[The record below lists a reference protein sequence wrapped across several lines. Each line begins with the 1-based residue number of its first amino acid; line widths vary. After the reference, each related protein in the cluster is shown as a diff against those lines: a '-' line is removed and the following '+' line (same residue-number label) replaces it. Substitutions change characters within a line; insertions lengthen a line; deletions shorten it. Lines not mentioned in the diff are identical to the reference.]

1 MNRRDRFAVTVLVVL
16 LAVVG
21 AAMLVPGAAPP
32 HVSPTPTAAPTV
44 TYREAVVG
52 HPSSIT
58 PLTALTQA
66 DRDLV
71 ALVFRGL
78 VRAAPDGALAPDLA
92 SSWTVSSDGLTYT
105 FYIRSD
111 ARWEDGQPVT
121 AADVAFTVGLAQ
133 DPDYQGPL
141 GATWQGIKAT
151 ALTTNIVRFTLSTP
165 LGGFL
170 RQATLPI
177 LPEHVLNG
185 VAVSDLADSDFSVQP
200 MGDGPFRIGEIDD
213 SHALLSRVSSAA
225 PGQSPEAPGSASATA
240 SGGADAEASIA
251 SATASDDAAVPGNVQ
266 TLELVFFDD
275 QASAVASFKAGNVD
289 ALGGLAPDAV
299 DDATSRAGS
308 RVVRYPW
315 ASLTAVVL
323 NQRASHP
330 EFQSTAVRQA
340 LLSAID
346 RPTILTSIL
355 RGRGSLADAPLPNWS
370 AAYDKTAINATP
382 FSSSTAQ
389 AGLTAAG
396 WVHDA
401 TGWTLPHGTSPYTIR
416 LLTLDEASNPIVYR
430 VAQQV
435 AIDWRAQ
442 GLNVTVQPVAAATY
456 SQRLQGA
463 DFDAAVV
470 DYRLGLDPDVSSL
483 FLSTQVAPAGSNLT
497 GVQDQG
503 LDRLL
508 ANVRTTADPTD
519 RQTAV
524 SALEKYVTSNVL
536 ILPICF
542 ADYEFVV
549 SHRVQG
555 PSPDE
560 IADPSDRYWDVLD
573 WRLAS
578 DG

>member
-1 MNRRDRFAVTVLVVL
+1 MNRRDRFAVTALVVL

-21 AAMLVPGAAPP
+21 AAMLVPEAAP
-32 HVSPTPTAAPTV
+32 HVSPTPTVAPDV

-52 HPSSIT
+52 HPSSID
-58 PLTALTQA
+58 PLTARTQA

-78 VRAAPDGALAPDLA
+78 LRAAPDGALVPDLA
-92 SSWTVSSDGLTYT
+92 RSWTVSSDGRTYT
-105 FYIRSD
+105 FYMRSD

-141 GATWQGIKAT
+141 GATWQGINAT
-151 ALTTNIVRFTLSTP
+151 ALTANIVRFTLSTP

-170 RQATLPI
+170 RQAALPI
-177 LPEHVLNG
+177 LPAHVLDG
-185 VAVSDLADSDFSVQP
+185 IAVSDLADSDFSVLP
-200 MGDGPFRIGEIDD
+200 MGDGPFRISELDD
-213 SHALLSRVSSAA
+213 NHALLSRVASAV
-225 PGQSPEAPGSASATA
+225 PERSLGASDSASTAASDVVEAGASSPAAAA
-240 SGGADAEASIA
+240 SGEA
-251 SATASDDAAVPGNVQ
+251 AAAGGVQ
-266 TLELVFFDD
+266 ALEMLFFDD
-275 QASAVASFKAGNVD
+275 QASALESFKAGSVD
-289 ALGGLAPDAV
+289 ALGGLAPDAA
-299 DDATSRAGS
+299 DAASSRTGT

-330 EFQSTAVRQA
+330 EFQDAGVRQA

-346 RPTILTSIL
+346 RPTILTRIL
-355 RGRGSLADAPLPNWS
+355 RGRGSIADAPLPSWS
-370 AAYDKTAINATP
+370 AAYDETAINATP
-382 FSSSTAQ
+382 FSSAAAQ

-396 WVHDA
+396 WVDDA
-401 TGWTLPHGTSPYTIR
+401 AGWAPPHGTSPYTIR
-416 LLTLDEASNPIVYR
+416 LLTLEEASNPIVYR
-430 VAQQV
+430 IAQQV
-435 AIDWRAQ
+435 AADWRAL
-442 GLNVTVQPVAAATY
+442 GLSVTLDPVAAASYT
-456 SQRLQGA
+456 QRLQGA

-470 DYRLGLDPDVSSL
+470 DFRLGLDPDVSSL

-497 GVQDQG
+497 GVQDKG

-508 ANVRTTADPTD
+508 ANVRTTTDPSG

-524 SALEKYVTSNVL
+524 SALEKYVTTNVL
-536 ILPICF
+536 ILPMCF

-549 SHRVQG
+549 SDRIQG
-555 PSPDE
+555 PSANE
-560 IADPSDRYWDVLD
+560 IADPSGRYWDVLD

>member
-1 MNRRDRFAVTVLVVL
+1 MNRRDRFAVTALVVL

-21 AAMLVPGAAPP
+21 AAMLVPVAEP
-32 HVSPTPTAAPTV
+32 HASPTPTVAPNV

-52 HPSSIT
+52 HPSSIN
-58 PLTALTQA
+58 PLTARTQA

-78 VRAAPDGALAPDLA
+78 VRAAPDGTLAPDLA
-92 SSWTVSSDGLTYT
+92 RTWTVSSDGRNYT
-105 FYIRSD
+105 FFMRSD

-141 GATWQGIKAT
+141 GASWQGIKAT
-151 ALTTNIVRFTLSTP
+151 ALSASVVRFTLSTP

-170 RQATLPI
+170 RQTALPI

-185 VAVSDLADSDFSVQP
+185 IAVSDLADSDFSAQP

-213 SHALLSRVSSAA
+213 SHALLSRVAPAVPASAEASSPASSTASDGAEAGASAA
-225 PGQSPEAPGSASATA
+225 EATA
-240 SGGADAEASIA
+240 SGEAPA
-251 SATASDDAAVPGNVQ
+251 SGTIQAVEI
-266 TLELVFFDD
+266 LFFDD
-275 QASAVASFKAGNVD
+275 QVSALDSFRAGSVD
-289 ALGGLAPDAV
+289 ALGGLAPDAA
-299 DDATSRAGS
+299 DAATSRAGT

-315 ASLTAVVL
+315 ASLTAVAL

-330 EFQSTAVRQA
+330 EFQNTGVRQA
-340 LLSAID
+340 LLLAID

-355 RGRGSLADAPLPNWS
+355 RGRGSIADAPLPSWS

-389 AGLTAAG
+389 SGLSAAG

-401 TGWTLPHGTSPYTIR
+401 TGWTPPHGTSPYTIR

-430 VAQQV
+430 IAQQV
-435 AIDWRAQ
+435 AMDWRAL
-442 GLNVTVQPVAAATY
+442 GLNVALQPVAAATY
-456 SQRLQGA
+456 TQRLQGA
-463 DFDAAVV
+463 DFDAAIV

-508 ANVRTTADPTD
+508 TNVRTTTDPTD
-519 RQTAV
+519 RQAAV
-524 SALEKYVTSNVL
+524 SALEKYVTTNVL
-536 ILPICF
+536 MLTICF
-542 ADYEFVV
+542 VDYEFVV
-549 SHRVQG
+549 SDRVQG
-555 PSPDE
+555 LSPNE
-560 IADPSDRYWDVLD
+560 IADPSNRYWDVLD